1 MAYYTYDDLLEF
13 DRVLQKEISQWSVQP
28 PEGCGLVLCED
39 LFHWVVSIQ
48 GPETSPGPCPLYK
61 GKQFWIRVK
70 ASSGYPLEPP
80 EVVFVSNLEQGIG
93 IPVHPHVYSNGS
105 ICLDILYSHGDG
117 GWSPALTI
125 EKIALS
131 LQSMLASNA
140 VLARPD
146 GDAAYVQATR
156 GKSPKQTHWDF
167 DDYKV

>member
-1 MAYYTYDDLLEF
+1 M
-13 DRVLQKEISQWSVQP
+13 QKEISQWSVQP
-28 PEGCGLVLCED
+28 PEGSRLVLCKD

-48 GPETSPGPCPLYK
+48 GPDTSPGPYPLYK
-61 GKQFWIRVK
+61 GKEFWIRVT
-70 ASSGYPLEPP
+70 ASSTYPLEPP
-80 EVVFVSNLEQGIG
+80 EVIFVSDTKQGIG
-93 IPVHPHVYSNGS
+93 IPMHPHVYSNGN

-125 EKIALS
+125 EKIVLS

-146 GDAAYVQATR
+146 GDAAYVQANG
-156 GKSPKQTHWDF
+156 GKSPKQTRWNF